1 MTWPIIPRLPYGIGA
16 LAVALSILSST
27 FAADVAKIKFDLPA
41 DVVARSIKTFAQQSG
56 KEILISAELGR
67 EIRTSP
73 VKGEF
78 TPREAVDRMLSR
90 TGLMAKQD
98 EKTGAMVI
106 MLAVGENGQ
115 NGAAKPN
122 ADAHSTVKKKILTPT
137 PKP

>member
-1 MTWPIIPRLPYGIGA
+1 MTWLILPRLPYGIGA
-16 LAVALSILSST
+16 LAVALSVLSST

-106 MLAVGENGQ
+106 MVAVGESGQ